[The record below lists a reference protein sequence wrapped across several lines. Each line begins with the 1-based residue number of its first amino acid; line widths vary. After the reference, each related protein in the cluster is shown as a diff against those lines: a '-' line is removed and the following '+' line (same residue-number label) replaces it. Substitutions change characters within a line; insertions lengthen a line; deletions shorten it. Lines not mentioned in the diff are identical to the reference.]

1 MSIAYS
7 GAFCGFMTEIQK
19 NTDNFPVFFP
29 VFIIS
34 KPNLSLL
41 IQAKHFLAQ

>member
-19 NTDNFPVFFP
+19 NTDNFPVF
-29 VFIIS
+29 IIS